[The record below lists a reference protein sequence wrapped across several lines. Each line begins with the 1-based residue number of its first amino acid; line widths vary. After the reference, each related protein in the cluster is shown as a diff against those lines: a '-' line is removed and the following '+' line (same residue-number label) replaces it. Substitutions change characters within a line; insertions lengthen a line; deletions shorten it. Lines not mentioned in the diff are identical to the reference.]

1 MNTFTLKSIALLLM
15 LIDHIGLYFDTMPV
29 WLRFLGR
36 GSYPLFLF
44 CMVWGCHYTRS
55 RKMYLLRLYL
65 MSIFMAVFGY
75 AADYC
80 FPTETGYGNHNIFV
94 PMLLTG
100 ILIST
105 IEAFCRDR
113 KKGCRM
119 LAGIFAIQLIYYIL
133 PSFFPFLRSL
143 SGDTLTG
150 FIPNL
155 SINEYGF
162 EFIVLGVLLYFVKER
177 KDLLCVVYVLF
188 CIRQFSLDLLEMGFL
203 NQCFMIIALPF
214 MLRYNKQRGPGMKY
228 FFYFFYPAHTFL
240 LFYIANYIT
249 ATR

>member
-1 MNTFTLKSIALLLM
+1 
-15 LIDHIGLYFDTMPV
+15 
-29 WLRFLGR
+29 
-36 GSYPLFLF
+36 
-44 CMVWGCHYTRS
+44 
-55 RKMYLLRLYL
+55 
-65 MSIFMAVFGY
+65 
-75 AADYC
+75 
-80 FPTETGYGNHNIFV
+80 
-94 PMLLTG
+94 
-100 ILIST
+100 
-105 IEAFCRDR
+105 
-113 KKGCRM
+113 M

-133 PSFFPFLRSL
+133 PSFFPFLRNV

-188 CIRQFSLDLLEMGFL
+188 CISQFSLDLLDMGYV

-240 LFYIANYIT
+240 LFYIANYIAMT
-249 ATR
+249 P

>member
-1 MNTFTLKSIALLLM
+1 MNTFTLKIIALLLM

-44 CMVWGCHYTRS
+44 CMVWGYHYTRS

-80 FPTETGYGNHNIFV
+80 FPTETGFGNHNIFV

-113 KKGCRM
+113 KKAAGCWQ
-119 LAGIFAIQLIYYIL
+119 A
-133 PSFFPFLRSL
+133 S
-143 SGDTLTG
+143 
-150 FIPNL
+150 
-155 SINEYGF
+155 
-162 EFIVLGVLLYFVKER
+162 
-177 KDLLCVVYVLF
+177 
-188 CIRQFSLDLLEMGFL
+188 
-203 NQCFMIIALPF
+203 LPF
-214 MLRYNKQRGPGMKY
+214 N
-228 FFYFFYPAHTFL
+228 
-240 LFYIANYIT
+240 
-249 ATR
+249 